1 MYMQYMYVFLW
12 INIRIFRFTISEN
25 LNYTSKAFISY
36 QIHFIYSINWKMLPK
51 VYRLFSC
58 KLVRIKIQYFDKIL
72 KSIKKQ
78 NKLLGY
84 QHYKAN
90 NTQQFLANEV
100 IALTYYPMFRSLS
113 VTLSFILWLSLA
125 IWWHNVIG

>member
-1 MYMQYMYVFLW
+1 
-12 INIRIFRFTISEN
+12 
-25 LNYTSKAFISY
+25 
-36 QIHFIYSINWKMLPK
+36 MLPK

-113 VTLSFILWLSLA
+113 VTLSFIL
-125 IWWHNVIG
+125 